1 MFRTN
6 KTLPSVYI
14 CSTDKS
20 FTMTVD
26 QFDSQDFN
34 KNEAGWIRN
43 DISQLAR
50 AQSLQQFDSLMR
62 RLTQLKAEGNIKE
75 GTSIK
80 DAITQ
85 IKPSWAQS
93 PTEIQQFVEMTQP
106 AVMEKLNLAYEQSV
120 KEKQPVVDA
129 TVVDAPA
136 VDK

>member
-1 MFRTN
+1 MFRNN
-6 KTLPSVYI
+6 KTIPSVFI
-14 CSTDKS
+14 CNTDKS

-50 AQSLQQFDSLMR
+50 AQSVQQYESMLR

-80 DAITQ
+80 DAISH

-106 AVMEKLNLAYEQSV
+106 YVMDKLNEAYDKSAKPIEV
-120 KEKQPVVDA
+120 KE
-129 TVVDAPA
+129 A
-136 VDK
+136 VQEVPLSEDK